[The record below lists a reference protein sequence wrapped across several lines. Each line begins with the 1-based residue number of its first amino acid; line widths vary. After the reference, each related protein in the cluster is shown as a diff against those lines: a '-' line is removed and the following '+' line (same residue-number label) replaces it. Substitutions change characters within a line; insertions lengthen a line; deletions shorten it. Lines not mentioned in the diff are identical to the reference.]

1 MCKIVKYDMIDE
13 AEKVVLER
21 GVEAAVVDAMTGDE
35 FCCRVK
41 RVLEAGDVEAARG
54 LGEYFGGHPF
64 EFDLSLLRML
74 FVFYEGENGIDMAV
88 REQMSLVVLEILR
101 WHEQNVSVIE
111 FVIENGFHFLV
122 WNWFP
127 ELFTI
132 EVLRELIPVS
142 VEVLRF
148 VLENQIIAR
157 IMASLGSD
165 DEQFVCRMIDLVSA
179 FRRYASTYVILGPL
193 LSRICTTA
201 VGAIGK
207 PRCVR
212 GLCVLGQFAHTSQR
226 IAASVMSNSEFQK
239 SLLACAELHEMVPC
253 FVRFFEEALIT
264 PFHTLG
270 SELSRELV
278 HDLAVFLCG
287 ALSLSDGATVAASAR
302 ILRDIVVDSERMCI
316 CWEAHCLER
325 LIIVLQSNQDFS
337 TAQTAFECLC
347 HFISFSNMPQLEFII
362 SHGFFEFLHIYIDSV
377 LADNEVETLEW
388 VFSFERICIANK
400 KSEWLSQL
408 FSCSPITD
416 AVLAGDDISESVRDR
431 INGYI
436 ND

>member
-1 MCKIVKYDMIDE
+1 MIDV
-13 AEKVVLER
+13 AEKEVFER
-21 GVEAAVVDAMTGDE
+21 DVEAAVVEAMTGDG
-35 FCCRVK
+35 FCGRVK
-41 RVLEAGDVEAARG
+41 RVLEAGDIEAARE
-54 LGEYFGGHPF
+54 LGEYFRSHPF
-64 EFDLSLLRML
+64 DFDLNLLRML
-74 FVFYEGENGIDMAV
+74 FVFYEGDNGIDMAV
-88 REQMSLVVLEILR
+88 REQMSFVVLEILR
-101 WHEQNVSVIE
+101 WHEQNLSVIE

-132 EVLRELIPVS
+132 ELLRELIPVS
-142 VEVLRF
+142 GEVLRF

-179 FRRYASTYVILGPL
+179 FRRYKSTYVILGPL

-201 VGAIGK
+201 LGVIGK

-212 GLCVLGQFAHTSQR
+212 GLCVLGQFAHTSDA
-226 IAASVMSNSEFQK
+226 IAVSVMSNSEFQK
-239 SLLACAELHEMVPC
+239 SLLACVEFPETVSC
-253 FVRFFEEALIT
+253 FAKFFEEALIT

-270 SELSRELV
+270 SELSQELV
-278 HDLAVFLCG
+278 RDLAVFLSG
-287 ALSLSDGATVAASAR
+287 ALSLSDGETVAASAR
-302 ILRDIVVDSERMCI
+302 ILRAIVVDSERMCI
-316 CWEAHCLER
+316 CWEAHCVER
-325 LIIVLQSNQDFS
+325 LIIVLQSNQDFA

-347 HFISFSNMPQLEFII
+347 HFINFANMPQLEFIV
-362 SHGFFEFLHIYIDSV
+362 SHGFFEFLHVYIDSV

-388 VFSFERICIANK
+388 VFSFEKICIANK
-400 KSEWLSQL
+400 KNEWLSQL